1 MFAFEGPRVNDEV
14 DTFEGEVGNELEV
27 PIEGKRKDRKIRIV
41 DTISIRSKRLP
52 MEKSLPAMAQ
62 QVI

>member
-1 MFAFEGPRVNDEV
+1 MNDEV